1 MLTFDLASILM
12 TSIWSKSF
20 SLMLFY
26 RHVIASFLIKCFV
39 CLQADK
45 LTTILKAA
53 GVSVEPYWPSEFS
66 CDTEFT
72 GGRQE
77 PKGGFW
83 AANPS
88 PPPPNSF
95 SQSEEFE
102 QKA

>member
-1 MLTFDLASILM
+1 
-12 TSIWSKSF
+12 
-20 SLMLFY
+20 MLFY

-88 PPPPNSF
+88 PPPPPPPHQTASA
-95 SQSEEFE
+95 SQKSLSKKPE
-102 QKA
+102 ATA